1 MQLSPLP
8 PLFIAL
14 LYTGAYTGF
23 FLNGFLPSLLPLELM
38 INKTQNCV
46 SRLEPGLGLG
56 DIPSI

>member
-1 MQLSPLP
+1 MKKRS
-8 PLFIAL
+8 IYSSKAYI
-14 LYTGAYTGF
+14 YTGAYTGF